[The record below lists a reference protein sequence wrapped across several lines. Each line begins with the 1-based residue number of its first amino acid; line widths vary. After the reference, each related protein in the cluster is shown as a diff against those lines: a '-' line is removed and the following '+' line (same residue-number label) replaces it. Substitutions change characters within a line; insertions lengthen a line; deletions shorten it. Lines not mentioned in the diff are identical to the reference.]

1 MEMAGQAQEKTSK
14 GGDVIRPRR
23 RRSCRALL
31 ALLLATALP
40 PAAPAQALDA
50 QIRAEVARYVRTV
63 NAGDPAAL
71 AALYLDSPAVGSLGN
86 GNVATGRRDV
96 AALLDD
102 VYRTVDSIRMSVDS
116 VTVLPLGPDAALSD
130 TGGAVFG
137 AAPRWEAGAM
147 TLVFRRANGRWWV
160 AHDHTSTLP
169 GDQPAALPAP
179 ADSVAGPRGPVRQTT
194 ACVVT
199 RVTDGDTIECRG
211 IGRVRRTSPAVP
223 LSAMR
228 RGGTFGHP
236 PVTTRVLCLTSPLSQ
251 FGRGGQGVRLG
262 GGQAARLGL
271 GRHPHLSAERAIR
284 VRPRSGAAG
293 GPRGRC
299 GALGDRR
306 VPLPA
311 EGPAGGALRVAG
323 SRSPRPFRSRSPTS
337 FLEVVRGQSA

>member
-116 VTVLPLGPDAALSD
+116 VTVLPLGPDAALAYFRYRW
-130 TGGAVFG
+130 GVFG

-179 ADSVAGPRGPVRQTT
+179 ADSVADPRGPVRRTT

-228 RGGTFGHP
+228 RGGLSG
-236 PVTTRVLCLTSPLSQ
+236 TRL
-251 FGRGGQGVRLG
+251 
-262 GGQAARLGL
+262 
-271 GRHPHLSAERAIR
+271 
-284 VRPRSGAAG
+284 
-293 GPRGRC
+293 
-299 GALGDRR
+299 
-306 VPLPA
+306 
-311 EGPAGGALRVAG
+311 
-323 SRSPRPFRSRSPTS
+323 
-337 FLEVVRGQSA
+337 